1 VTLNIIYEDRDFL
14 AVNKPSGIVV
24 HPDERHKSETL
35 IQEIL
40 KKYPEIKSVGEDPA
54 RPGLIHRLDKDTS
67 GILLVAKNQKTFQ
80 YFKEAFQNNRVKKT
94 YLTLLAGRI
103 KNKEG
108 LIDLPIGRSKKSPM
122 RRIAGKG
129 GAGKIRSAI
138 TKYKV
143 LKYLDGFSFCEA
155 KPLTGRTH
163 QIRAHFAAIG
173 HPVVCDKIYSGKKFI
188 CPGELARQF
197 LHAYKLEFVSPS
209 GSKLLLESGL
219 PEDLEK
225 VIKTLSK

>member
-1 VTLNIIYEDRDFL
+1 MTLNIIYEDNDFL
-14 AVNKPSGIVV
+14 AVNKPPGIVV

-40 KKYPEIKSVGEDPA
+40 KKYPEIKTVGEDPA
-54 RPGLIHRLDKDTS
+54 RPGLVHRLDKDTS
-67 GILLVAKNQKTFQ
+67 GIMLVAKNQKAFE
-80 YFKEAFQNNRVKKT
+80 YFKEAFQKSRVKKT
-94 YLTLLAGRI
+94 YLVLAVGQI

-108 LIDLPIGRSKKSPM
+108 RIDLAIGRSKKSPM

-129 GAGKIRSAI
+129 GSGKIREAA
-138 TKYKV
+138 TEYKV

-173 HPVVCDKIYSGKKFI
+173 HPVVCDKIYSGKKFV
-188 CPGELARQF
+188 CPAGLARQF
-197 LHAYKLEFVSPS
+197 LHAYKLEFISLS
-209 GSKLLLESGL
+209 GAKIILESGL
-219 PEDLEK
+219 PEDLERTLE
-225 VIKTLSK
+225 TLS

>member
-1 VTLNIIYEDRDFL
+1 MTFHIIYEDRDFL
-14 AVNKPSGIVV
+14 AINKPPGIVV
-24 HPDERHKSETL
+24 HPDQKHKSGTL

-40 KKYPEIKSVGEDPA
+40 KKYPEIQSIGEDPA
-54 RPGLIHRLDKDTS
+54 RPGLVHRLDKDTS

-94 YLTLLAGRI
+94 YLVLLVGRI

-108 LIDLPIGRSKKSPM
+108 RIDLPIGRSKKSPM

-129 GAGKIRSAI
+129 GSGKIRNAE
-138 TKYKV
+138 TQYKV

-155 KPLTGRTH
+155 RPLTGRTH

-173 HPVVCDKIYSGKKFI
+173 HPTVCDKIYSGKRFI
-188 CPGELARQF
+188 CPSGLARQF

-209 GSKLLLESGL
+209 GAKIILESGL
-219 PEDLEK
+219 PDDLNRVLE
-225 VIKTLSK
+225 TLR